1 MSNELKQNLIALLE
15 EQFLKADDKV
25 TFDYVMQK
33 KIKSL
38 GYHLQRN
45 FTLNLSGGRKGFI
58 DCLVTSPD
66 GQRCAIEVDKKSPR
80 KRSLMKLRELPEG
93 MSGFVLLRD
102 GKHPLRYTADG
113 VDVIRATR
121 FK

>member
-1 MSNELKQNLIALLE
+1 MSSELKQNLINLLE
-15 EQFLKADDKV
+15 EQFHKADDKV

-33 KIKSL
+33 KIKSQ
-38 GYHLQRN
+38 GYHLRRN
-45 FTLNLSGGRKGFI
+45 FTLSLSGGRKGFI

-66 GQRCAIEVDKKSPR
+66 GQQCAVEVDNKSPR
-80 KRSLMKLRELPEG
+80 KRSLMKLRELPAG

-102 GKHPLRYTADG
+102 GKHPLRYTDDG
-113 VDVIRATR
+113 VDVIRATQ